1 VEEVNRP
8 QCSGKWVKGCGGHR
22 MHEPCT
28 KPADYYD
35 SGDIHAYCEEHMPDV
50 DRKLTW
56 DMRVDESE

>member
-1 VEEVNRP
+1 
-8 QCSGKWVKGCGGHR
+8 

-35 SGDIHAYCEEHMPDV
+35 SGDIYAYCAEHMPDM

-56 DMRVDESE
+56 DLRVDEAD